1 MHSSTLETNFL
12 PNSSTFWEGIKGAE
26 SWVGGPPWPDH
37 LLSWNVGEDGSYYF
51 LLISVCKSA
60 LT

>member
-12 PNSSTFWEGIKGAE
+12 SNSCTFWEEKKGVE
-26 SWVGGPPWPDH
+26 GWVGGLLSRDH
-37 LLSWNVGEDGSYYF
+37 LLSWNVAEDGSRYF